1 MENWPGFS
9 RLFTVR
15 RDLFIRAF
23 HILNFVHYSLFS
35 NNIPLTKK
43 TLEGRRGRFAR
54 GGVAEKVQNL
64 AEVLHEVDYLVGGMV
79 AIDRKHAQAV
89 VKIVQVAATR
99 SAAVLRFSR
108 RGIVGIA
115 NFASF

>member
-1 MENWPGFS
+1 MENWPGFY
-9 RLFTVR
+9 RLFTAR
-15 RDLFIRAF
+15 RDLSIRAF
-23 HILNFVHYSLFS
+23 HIRNFVHYSLFS
-35 NNIPLTKK
+35 NNRPLNK

-99 SAAVLRFSR
+99 SAAVFRFSH